1 MSTSL
6 AVPSRTATKEARF
19 ATHLTDTQRV
29 FMCSETKSAPL
40 SKTLKR
46 DLHRFE
52 FYQPSPAFCRALVID
67 IDHIFATNYVFD
79 LPREIYPHAVIFTAQ
94 GVQAFWLI
102 EGLPL
107 TSKAHRAPIRFAQDT
122 AELLRRACNGDPA
135 VNALSPSKCR
145 NPLYE
150 GAEVV
155 YPADCPPY
163 ALKTLSGALRVF
175 LRASEPLGGTKA
187 RLARPEPVWGEL
199 KAGQRNETI
208 FQTIRRTAYRGGDFE
223 AQAYELNELC
233 NPPLPLSEVAGIVRS
248 VQKFMETR
256 FSPAE
261 SRREPGEPV
270 PEPLREFMAEIGR
283 KGGSRKTEAQTQ
295 ALARGRVAGNAV
307 KSAQAIGRRAQIQ
320 ALKEAGY
327 NNTQIAEKMG
337 LSRRTVIRAL
347 EV

>member
-19 ATHLTDTQRV
+19 ATHLTDRQRV
-29 FMCSETKSAPL
+29 FLCSETKSAPL
-40 SKTLKR
+40 TRTLR
-46 DLHRFE
+46 ADLHKYE

-67 IDHIFATNYVFD
+67 IDHVFATNYVFD
-79 LPREIYPHAVIFTAQ
+79 LPREIYPHAVIFTSQ

-102 EGLPL
+102 EGVPL
-107 TSKAHRAPIRFAQDT
+107 TGKAHRAPIRFAQDV
-122 AELLRRACNGDPA
+122 AELLRHACAGDPA

-163 ALKTLSGALRVF
+163 ALKALSGALRAF
-175 LRASEPLGGTKA
+175 LRASEAPGATE
-187 RLARPEPVWGEL
+187 ARPVRPAPVWGEL

-248 VQKFMETR
+248 VEKFM
-256 FSPAE
+256 
-261 SRREPGEPV
+261 REKYTPKTGTQSCEPM
-270 PEPLREFMAEIGR
+270 PEQLREFMAEIGR

-295 ALARGRVAGNAV
+295 ALAKGANASRAV
-307 KSAQAIGRRAQIQ
+307 RSAQAIGRRAQIQ

-327 NNTQIAEKMG
+327 KQREVAEKLG
-337 LSRRTVIRAL
+337 VSLRTVKGAWN
-347 EV
+347 

>member
-1 MSTSL
+1 MTPSL
-6 AVPSRTATKEARF
+6 PALGTTATLAYRF

-29 FMCSETKSAPL
+29 FLCSETKSAPL
-40 SKTLKR
+40 TKTLR
-46 DLHRFE
+46 ADLHKYE

-67 IDHIFATNYVFD
+67 IDHIFAPNYVFD

-102 EGLPL
+102 EGVPL

-122 AELLRRACNGDPA
+122 AELLRRACAGDPA
-135 VNALSPSKCR
+135 VNTLAPSKCR
-145 NPLYE
+145 NPLFE

-163 ALKTLSGALRVF
+163 ALKALSGALRAF
-175 LRASEPLGGTKA
+175 LRASEAPEATEA
-187 RLARPEPVWGEL
+187 RPVRPEPVWGEL
-199 KAGQRNETI
+199 EAGQRNETI

-248 VQKFMETR
+248 VEKFMREKYT
-256 FSPAE
+256 PKTGAQG
-261 SRREPGEPV
+261 REPM
-270 PEPLREFMAEIGR
+270 PEQLREFMAEIGR

-327 NNTQIAEKMG
+327 KQREVAEKMG
-337 LSRRTVIRAL
+337 VSLRTVKGAWN
-347 EV
+347 

>member
-6 AVPSRTATKEARF
+6 AVASRTATKEARF

-29 FMCSETKSAPL
+29 FLCSETKSAPL
-40 SKTLKR
+40 TRTLR
-46 DLHRFE
+46 ADLHKYE

-67 IDHIFATNYVFD
+67 IDHVFATNYVFD
-79 LPREIYPHAVIFTAQ
+79 LPREIYPHAVIFTSQ

-102 EGLPL
+102 EGVPL
-107 TSKAHRAPIRFAQDT
+107 TGKAHRAPIRFAQDV
-122 AELLRRACNGDPA
+122 AELLRRACAGDRA

-163 ALKTLSGALRVF
+163 ALKTLSGALRAF
-175 LRASEPLGGTKA
+175 LRASEAPGATEA
-187 RLARPEPVWGEL
+187 SSSRPAPVWGEL
-199 KAGQRNETI
+199 EAGQRNETI

-256 FSPAE
+256 FSPSEA
-261 SRREPGEPV
+261 RREPGEPM
-270 PEPLREFMAEIGR
+270 PEQLREFMAEIGR

-327 NNTQIAEKMG
+327 KQREVAEKMG
-337 LSRRTVIRAL
+337 VSLRTVKGAWN
-347 EV
+347 

>member
-19 ATHLTDTQRV
+19 AVHITDTQRV
-29 FMCSETKSAPL
+29 FLCSETKSAPL
-40 SKTLKR
+40 TKTLR
-46 DLHRFE
+46 ADLHKYE

-67 IDHIFATNYVFD
+67 IDHIFAPNYIFD

-102 EGLPL
+102 EGVPL
-107 TSKAHRAPIRFAQDT
+107 TSKAHQAPIRFARDT
-122 AELLRRACNGDPA
+122 AELLRRACSGDPA

-145 NPLYE
+145 NPLYK
-150 GAEVV
+150 GAEVI
-155 YPADCPPY
+155 YPTDCPPY
-163 ALKTLSGALRVF
+163 ALKALSGALRAF
-175 LRASEPLGGTKA
+175 LRASKSPEGTET
-187 RLARPEPVWGEL
+187 RPCRPEPVWGEL
-199 KAGQRNETI
+199 EAGQRNETI

-223 AQAYELNELC
+223 AQAYELSAQC

-261 SRREPGEPV
+261 ARHEPGAPV
-270 PEPLREFMAEIGR
+270 PDAVREFMAEIGR

-327 NNTQIAEKMG
+327 KQREVAEKMG
-337 LSRRTVIRAL
+337 VTVRTVQRSWN
-347 EV
+347 

>member
-1 MSTSL
+1 
-6 AVPSRTATKEARF
+6 
-19 ATHLTDTQRV
+19 
-29 FMCSETKSAPL
+29 MCSETKSAPL

-52 FYQPSPAFCRALVID
+52 FYQPSPAFCRVLVID
-67 IDHIFATNYVFD
+67 IDHIFASSYVFD
-79 LPREIYPHAVIFTAQ
+79 LPREIWPHAVVFTAQ

-102 EGLPL
+102 EGVPL
-107 TSKAHRAPIRFAQDT
+107 TGKAHQAPIRFARDV
-122 AELLRRACNGDPA
+122 AELLRRACAGDRA

-145 NPLYE
+145 NPLFE

-163 ALKTLSGALRVF
+163 ALKTLSGALRSF
-175 LRASEPLGGTKA
+175 LRASEAPGATEA
-187 RLARPEPVWGEL
+187 SSSRPEPVWGEL
-199 KAGQRNETI
+199 EAGQRNETI

-261 SRREPGEPV
+261 ARREPGEPV

-327 NNTQIAEKMG
+327 KQREVAQKMG
-337 LSRRTVIRAL
+337 ISIETVKRGWRA
-347 EV
+347 

>member
-6 AVPSRTATKEARF
+6 AVASRTATKEARF

-29 FMCSETKSAPL
+29 FLCSETKSAPL

-67 IDHIFATNYVFD
+67 IDHVFATNYVFD
-79 LPREIYPHAVIFTAQ
+79 LPREIYPHAVIFTSQ

-102 EGLPL
+102 EGVPL
-107 TSKAHRAPIRFAQDT
+107 TSKAHQAPIRFARDV
-122 AELLRRACNGDPA
+122 AELLRRACAGDPV

-163 ALKTLSGALRVF
+163 VLKTLSGALRAF
-175 LRASEPLGGTKA
+175 LRASEPLGGTEA
-187 RLARPEPVWGEL
+187 LLVRPEPVWGEL
-199 KAGQRNETI
+199 EAGQRNETI

-248 VQKFMETR
+248 VEKFMREKYT
-256 FSPAE
+256 PKTGAQ
-261 SRREPGEPV
+261 SREPV
-270 PEPLREFMAEIGR
+270 PEQLREFMAEIGR

-327 NNTQIAEKMG
+327 KQREVAEKMG
-337 LSRRTVIRAL
+337 VSLRTVKGAWN
-347 EV
+347 